1 MKGSKDNLPM
11 PFHLKLLPF
20 DEPYIMKLAT
30 RAKAPSPI
38 LDLTHERYI
47 HLYVSEYTDF
57 AMLRSVLK
65 SRKHPNPI
73 RSNFV
78 KSTLPLEQ
86 WLPCNQDWGYAN
98 QQPLGLFQ
106 GAPLLWLKEEQALV
120 LISLKIFVA
129 SSTRV
134 YIIERQKEACNSDV
148 FGSKNPYSV
157 LSYK

>member
-1 MKGSKDNLPM
+1 MKGSKNNLPM

-30 RAKAPSPI
+30 WAKSP
-38 LDLTHERYI
+38 LEY
-47 HLYVSEYTDF
+47 LYVSKYTDF